1 MVTTER
7 TKPANPDRATTDG
20 RDDILESR
28 DPATGEL
35 LGVVHVT
42 PPDAVEGIA
51 AEAATAARSWARRP
65 LRERSRIVERAAQ
78 VMLRRSEELA
88 TAVTRE
94 TGKTLMEATA
104 IDVGAGAMVLAW
116 IGENAPRY
124 LSAERVPTPQVIL
137 KHKRHTIVYRPLGVV
152 GVISAWNYPLL
163 VPAGPVGMALV
174 AGNAVVLKPSE
185 STPLVGD
192 LLASVFAEAG
202 LPNGVLR
209 IVHGTGPT
217 GAAIC
222 SAPSIAKVCFTG
234 GVANGEAVRRLA
246 GEHGKPVVLE
256 LGGKDPAIVCHD
268 ADLDRAV
275 AGTLWAATAGAGQTC
290 AGVERVYV
298 DRRVYRDYLDRL
310 TRAVADIRVGHPMDP
325 STQLGPLISDAQF
338 DRVMDACRRGTR
350 SKGARLETGGPV
362 DVEGLSG
369 RFIAPIVLTGVDHSM
384 AIMRDETFG
393 PVIPVMPFE
402 DEAEASSLRTI
413 RLTASERA
421 SGRATCR
428 GRAGSPG
435 ASTPGW
441 SGSTI
446 TARLPPRPRRRG
458 PGSKAPASASFT
470 RSSGCT
476 RWWRSGSCPR
486 IAGCCPSPGGTR
498 TTRPAARVHRA
509 PPDRLRAG
517 PARQGSGRLGAPG
530 QPGGVRPSAAAR
542 RALTAGEPVDWDRVQ
557 RELYPQAAATVTP
570 PGRSRPDRP

>member
-7 TKPANPDRATTDG
+7 TKPASPDRATTDG

-28 DPATGEL
+28 NPATGEL

-209 IVHGTGPT
+209 IVHGTGTT

-338 DRVMDACRRGTR
+338 DRVMAHVDEAR

-362 DVEGLSG
+362 DVDGLSG

-402 DEAEASSLRTI
+402 DEAEAIELANNSTYGL
-413 RLTASERA
+413 
-421 SGRATCR
+421 
-428 GRAGSPG
+428 G
-435 ASTPGW
+435 ASVW
-441 SGSTI
+441 SRDLSR
-446 TARLPPRPRRRG
+446 AR
-458 PGSKAPASASFT
+458 
-470 RSSGCT
+470 
-476 RWWRSGSCPR
+476 R
-486 IAGCCPSPGGTR
+486 IAR
-498 TTRPAARVHRA
+498 
-509 PPDRLRAG
+509 RLDAG
-517 PARQGSGRLGAPG
+517 MVWINDHGS
-530 QPGGVRPSAAAR
+530 SAAAAQVPWAGIKGSGFGVVHSKFGLYEMVEKRLVSEDRGLLPVAWWYPYDEAGR
-542 RALTAGEPVDWDRVQ
+542 RGFIALLQTVYAPGLRGKVRAGWERRVS
-557 RELYPQAAATVTP
+557 LAAFA
-570 PGRSRPDRP
+570 RRLLRAAR